1 MASDRA
7 WLPGSWEA
15 LFKGSG
21 SDLRDLQ
28 VGLQVAVGVMI
39 GGALL
44 MFLVMYFIRRD
55 GLRHPQ
61 LAAYH
66 AEAGN

>member
-21 SDLRDLQ
+21 SDLRDL
-28 VGLQVAVGVMI
+28 
-39 GGALL
+39 
-44 MFLVMYFIRRD
+44 R
-55 GLRHPQ
+55 
-61 LAAYH
+61 
-66 AEAGN
+66 